1 MKPQLAEDAVLDKI
15 QFPCGIQPKIDGVRA
30 LNLKGQLTGRS
41 LDPFAGYGI
50 TEFFSKAAFRG
61 LDGEMTSGNIP
72 NCPNRLCSR
81 TTGDVGRFKGVTEM
95 ADLHWWVFDLLNS
108 DTVMLPYW
116 ERYGHLEARVRYLD
130 HPRIHLV
137 PMTIVNNHDDLQEA
151 IERHLADG
159 YEGTISR
166 SLTATYK
173 EGRAT
178 QRGQQL
184 WRFKPWGN
192 AEILVTGI
200 TEGQMNGNV
209 AKTNTLGRTERS
221 SAKAGMIPNGQVGS
235 IQGTMLKD
243 FFDPVTKKLL
253 FPKGLP
259 ITVGSGEMSVEE
271 ATFYFE
277 RSDKIIS
284 HIVTFKH
291 MTHGV
296 KDLPRFPTYK
306 SHRLA
311 LDLS

>member
-1 MKPQLAEDAVLDKI
+1 MKPQLAEDAILDKI

-30 LNLKGQLTGRS
+30 LNLTGQLTGRS

-50 TEFFSKAAFRG
+50 TEYFSRQKFVG
-61 LDGEMTSGNIP
+61 LDGEMTSGDVP

-81 TTGDVGRFKGVTEM
+81 TTGDMGRFKGVTEM
-95 ADLHWWVFDLLNS
+95 ADLHWWVFDYLPDPS
-108 DTVMLPYW
+108 LPYQS
-116 ERYGHLEARVRYLD
+116 RYTLLEVKVKELG
-130 HPRIHLV
+130 HPRIKVV
-137 PMTIVNNHDDLQEA
+137 PMTVVDNHDDLQA
-151 IERHLADG
+151 TIERHLADG
-159 YEGTISR
+159 YEGTITR
-166 SLTATYK
+166 NLFAPYK
-173 EGRAT
+173 PGRAT
-178 QRGQQL
+178 QKGQQL
-184 WRFKPWGN
+184 WRFKPWGD

-200 TEGQMNGNV
+200 TEGQMNGNA

-243 FFDPVTKKLL
+243 FFDPVTKRLL

-271 ATFYFE
+271 AIYYFKHPE
-277 RSDKIIS
+277 KIVG
-284 HIVTFKH
+284 HIVKFKH

-311 LDLS
+311 QDMS